1 MSQTQDSDETDPSKQ
16 YLVPPE
22 LAMHLEIS
30 DDLLMDFG
38 VIPDTRPPLPPPSL
52 RTRWRWRI
60 ADLRAGVARRA
71 YKLIAGYD
79 PHDDDD

>member
-1 MSQTQDSDETDPSKQ
+1 MSQTQDSDETDPRKQ
-16 YLVPPE
+16 YLAP
-22 LAMHLEIS
+22 AMQLDIS

-52 RTRWRWRI
+52 RTRWRRRI
-60 ADLRAGVARRA
+60 ADLRGRAARYA

-79 PHDDDD
+79 PYDDDD